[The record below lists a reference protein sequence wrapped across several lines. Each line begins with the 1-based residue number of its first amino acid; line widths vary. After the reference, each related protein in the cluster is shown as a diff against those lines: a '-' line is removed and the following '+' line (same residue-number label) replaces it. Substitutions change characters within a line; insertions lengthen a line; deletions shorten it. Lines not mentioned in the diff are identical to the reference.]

1 MNGDNKHTNSIS
13 EKITDNELLDSLK
26 GKNSFV
32 VPDDYFNGLES
43 DILAKTIE
51 RSSVKDK
58 NISKYIYFAVAAS
71 VIALM
76 FFASMQYFNKSAD
89 RIAPIVDK
97 ENTINLIENN
107 NNEIVNN
114 DSKLL
119 TDTSTNNSRNNTL
132 IEQEPPKEINA
143 LAINKTR
150 TPKINKKEIKED
162 SKEYSIQESQKDD
175 ININNEQIDDIQL
188 ASNDVIIPNT
198 ISYNSN
204 VQANNQATIRTIARL
219 SRNQQ
224 FNVFLPY
231 DTCVNSS
238 FTYLLDTIGL
248 SNLTFSWDKEIS
260 MDFNESGIYTLI
272 YFLQDSLL
280 GVDTM
285 HLTIV
290 PKPKPTIQAE
300 HEICNHE
307 SLLLNAG
314 INNEEYSYEWSVS
327 DLNRAEVYV
336 SGLEPGNKLIKLKVT
351 SCADTVFASIM
362 VQINDCQL
370 MIPNVFTPNGD
381 GVNDYFVVKGL
392 ENYPGSSLTIIGRNG
407 NVVFQAM
414 DYKND
419 WNAEN
424 IESGTYFYSLRLNDK
439 NKTEKGGV
447 INIVR

>member
-1 MNGDNKHTNSIS
+1 MNGDNKHINSFS
-13 EKITDNELLDSLK
+13 EEIPSNELLDSLK

-32 VPDDYFNGLES
+32 VPDDYFNGLEL

-51 RSSVKDK
+51 SSSVKNK
-58 NISKYIYFAVAAS
+58 SIAKYIYFAVAAS
-71 VIALM
+71 VIAIM
-76 FFASMQYFNKSAD
+76 FFASMQYFNKSID
-89 RIAPIVDK
+89 RISPIVDK
-97 ENTINLIENN
+97 ENTVNSIDNS
-107 NNEIVNN
+107 NNEIVNS
-114 DSKLL
+114 DSNLP
-119 TDTSTNNSRNNTL
+119 TDTLSKDSRNNIL
-132 IEQEPPKEINA
+132 LNQEPSKEINA
-143 LAINKTR
+143 IAINKTS
-150 TPKINKKEIKED
+150 THAINKKEINKNH
-162 SKEYSIQESQKDD
+162 KEYSVPESQQDD
-175 ININNEQIDDIQL
+175 ININNEQIDDVQI
-188 ASNDVIIPNT
+188 AYNDVIVPNT
-198 ISYNSN
+198 TSYISN
-204 VQANNQATIRTIARL
+204 VQTKNRTTIKTIARL

-224 FNVFLPY
+224 INVFLPY

-238 FTYLLDTIGL
+238 FTYLLDTVGL
-248 SNLTFSWDKEIS
+248 SDLTFSWDKKIF
-260 MDFNESGIYTLI
+260 MDFNESGTYTLK

-285 HLTIV
+285 HLIIV

-336 SGLEPGNKLIKLKVT
+336 SGLDPGNKLIKLKVI
-351 SCADTVFASIM
+351 SCADTVYTSVM

-407 NVVFQAM
+407 NVVFQSM
-414 DYKND
+414 DYKNN

-424 IESGTYFYSLRLNDK
+424 IEAGTYFYSLKLNDK